1 MGIYL
6 ESIYATL
13 SEDELLG
20 SGTLTS
26 PPRLW
31 TDISSSQNSF
41 RYRNVPS
48 NLDGDNHEILNIL
61 KEMLEDSKES
71 ESVILEFEKRSE
83 VMKDST
89 PGLLTFENRF
99 LFADRFQLKL
109 LSVNRDRDKSFREGF
124 RF

>member
-1 MGIYL
+1 M
-6 ESIYATL
+6 
-13 SEDELLG
+13 
-20 SGTLTS
+20 
-26 PPRLW
+26 
-31 TDISSSQNSF
+31 
-41 RYRNVPS
+41 PS

-71 ESVILEFEKRSE
+71 ESAILEFEKKSE

-109 LSVNRDRDKSFREGF
+109 LIVNRDRDKSFREGF